1 MKQLI
6 IMQGISGSGKSTF
19 VKAFKKKND
28 IVLSTDDYFID
39 DDGNYNFDE
48 SKLKEYHMKTFTE
61 CVNKMQ
67 DTNRPEK
74 VIKGILGDVTIWL
87 DNTNCKNK
95 DVDPYISVAKL
106 NGFKVFHIRADV
118 TVTPLLNSKAPTEV
132 VEQQKKDLDKYD
144 YNHNAY
150 WDRKD

>member
-6 IMQGISGSGKSTF
+6 IMQGVSGSGKSTF
-19 VKAFKKKND
+19 VSDRKHLND

-48 SKLKEYHMKTFTE
+48 SKLEEYHMKTFNK
-61 CVNKMQ
+61 CVNIMQ

-74 VIKGILGDVTIWL
+74 IMKGILGDVTIWL
-87 DNTNCKNK
+87 DNTNCKND
-95 DVDPYISVAKL
+95 DVDPYISVAKR

-118 TVTPLLNSKAPTEV
+118 IVTPLLNSKAPTEV
-132 VEQQKKDLDKYD
+132 VEQQKKDLDNYD